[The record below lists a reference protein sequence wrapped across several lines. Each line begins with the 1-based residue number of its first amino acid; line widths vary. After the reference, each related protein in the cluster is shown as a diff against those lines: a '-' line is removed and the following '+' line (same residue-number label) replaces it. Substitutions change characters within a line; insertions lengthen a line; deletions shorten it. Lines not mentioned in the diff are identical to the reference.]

1 MKKWAWTCCEA
12 KNGFPT
18 FAQRSTSMRILLVD
32 NYDSF
37 TWNIEHMLASQG
49 DVEVKVMRNDV
60 INPAG
65 IVQFDGIVL
74 SPGPGLPDEAGQL
87 MRIIPIAAAHQIP
100 MLGVCLGMQAIVQH
114 FGGTLVN
121 MERVLH
127 GQTSQL
133 TSVTATRLF
142 EGIQAP
148 LTVGHYHSWILE
160 ESNFP
165 PNLELTARNEN
176 GLPMAVAHP
185 HLPIEAVQF
194 HPESVLTPQGPA
206 MFSNWLSLVAA
217 HRLDHP
223 ADKTSVPVWLDQEE
237 S

>member
-1 MKKWAWTCCEA
+1 M
-12 KNGFPT
+12 
-18 FAQRSTSMRILLVD
+18 LV
-32 NYDSF
+32 
-37 TWNIEHMLASQG
+37 SQG

-165 PNLELTARNEN
+165 TNLELTARNEN

-217 HRLDHP
+217 HRLDRP

>member
-1 MKKWAWTCCEA
+1 M
-12 KNGFPT
+12 
-18 FAQRSTSMRILLVD
+18 LV
-32 NYDSF
+32 
-37 TWNIEHMLASQG
+37 SQG

-165 PNLELTARNEN
+165 TNLELTARNEN

-217 HRLDHP
+217 HRLDRP
-223 ADKTSVPVWLDQEE
+223 AHKTSVPVWLDQEE

>member
-1 MKKWAWTCCEA
+1 M
-12 KNGFPT
+12 
-18 FAQRSTSMRILLVD
+18 LV
-32 NYDSF
+32 
-37 TWNIEHMLASQG
+37 SQG

-133 TSVTATRLF
+133 TSVTATRLL

-148 LTVGHYHSWILE
+148 LTVWHYHSWILE

-165 PNLELTARNEN
+165 TNLELTARNEN

>member
-1 MKKWAWTCCEA
+1 
-12 KNGFPT
+12 
-18 FAQRSTSMRILLVD
+18 MRILLVD

-37 TWNIEHMLASQG
+37 TWNIEHMLVSQG
-49 DVEVKVMRNDV
+49 GVEVKVMRNDV

-87 MRIIPIAAAHQIP
+87 MRIIPIAAAHQVP

-133 TSVTATRLF
+133 TSVASTRLF
-142 EGIQAP
+142 EGLEAP

-165 PNLELTARNEN
+165 PNLDLTARNEN
-176 GLPMAVAHP
+176 GLPMALVHP

-194 HPESVLTPQGPA
+194 HPESVLTPEGPV
-206 MFSNWLSLVAA
+206 MFRNWLNLVEA
-217 HRLDHP
+217 HRLRHP
-223 ADKTSVPVWLDQEE
+223 ADKSSVPVWLDPDAH
-237 S
+237 

>member
-1 MKKWAWTCCEA
+1 
-12 KNGFPT
+12 
-18 FAQRSTSMRILLVD
+18 MRILLVD

-37 TWNIEHMLASQG
+37 TWNIEHMLVSQG
-49 DVEVKVMRNDV
+49 DVEVRVMRNDE

-65 IVQFDGIVL
+65 IVHFDGIVL

-87 MRIIPIAAAHQIP
+87 MRIIPIAAAQQVP

-121 MERVLH
+121 MQRVLH

-133 TSVTATRLF
+133 TSIATKRLF
-142 EGIQAP
+142 QGLEPP

-165 PNLELTARNEN
+165 PNLELTARNED
-176 GLPMAVAHP
+176 GLPMAISHP

-194 HPESVLTPQGPA
+194 HPESVLTPQGA
-206 MFSNWLSLVAA
+206 TMLRNWLKLVAA
-217 HRLDHP
+217 HRIEHP
-223 ADKTSVPVWLDQEE
+223 ADQSSVAVWLDPED

>member
-1 MKKWAWTCCEA
+1 M
-12 KNGFPT
+12 
-18 FAQRSTSMRILLVD
+18 LV
-32 NYDSF
+32 
-37 TWNIEHMLASQG
+37 SQG

-165 PNLELTARNEN
+165 TNLELTARNEN

>member
-1 MKKWAWTCCEA
+1 
-12 KNGFPT
+12 
-18 FAQRSTSMRILLVD
+18 
-32 NYDSF
+32 
-37 TWNIEHMLASQG
+37 
-49 DVEVKVMRNDV
+49 
-60 INPAG
+60 
-65 IVQFDGIVL
+65 
-74 SPGPGLPDEAGQL
+74 
-87 MRIIPIAAAHQIP
+87 
-100 MLGVCLGMQAIVQH
+100 
-114 FGGTLVN
+114 
-121 MERVLH
+121 
-127 GQTSQL
+127 L

-217 HRLDHP
+217 HRLDRP

>member
-1 MKKWAWTCCEA
+1 
-12 KNGFPT
+12 
-18 FAQRSTSMRILLVD
+18 MRILLVD

>member
-1 MKKWAWTCCEA
+1 
-12 KNGFPT
+12 
-18 FAQRSTSMRILLVD
+18 MRILLVD

-37 TWNIEHMLASQG
+37 TWNIEHMLVSHG

-165 PNLELTARNEN
+165 TNLELTARNEN

>member
-1 MKKWAWTCCEA
+1 
-12 KNGFPT
+12 
-18 FAQRSTSMRILLVD
+18 MRILLVD

-37 TWNIEHMLASQG
+37 TWNIERMLVSQG

-165 PNLELTARNEN
+165 TNLELTARNEN

>member
-1 MKKWAWTCCEA
+1 M
-12 KNGFPT
+12 
-18 FAQRSTSMRILLVD
+18 LV
-32 NYDSF
+32 
-37 TWNIEHMLASQG
+37 SQG